1 MLPSRKEFTMFEIVN
16 AAVVAFFN
24 NPAEFLMGPGFL
36 FVSAFVVTVVFTV
49 AAGICNYFNIK

>member
-1 MLPSRKEFTMFEIVN
+1 MFEIVDV
-16 AAVVAFFN
+16 AVVAFSN

-36 FVSAFVVTVVFTV
+36 FVAAFTVTVVFTV